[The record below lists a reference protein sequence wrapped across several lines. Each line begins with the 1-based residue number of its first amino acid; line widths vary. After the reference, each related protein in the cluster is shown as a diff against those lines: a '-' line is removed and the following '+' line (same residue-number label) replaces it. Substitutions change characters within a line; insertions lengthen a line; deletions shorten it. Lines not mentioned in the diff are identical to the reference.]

1 VSEARTIVFA
11 PEAAKE
17 FDALDWA
24 VRRRVEKALDLLA
37 ADPLALR
44 NQIKRLK
51 GDSAMR
57 LRVGDWRV
65 IFDLQ
70 RPGEIVVF
78 AIAHRSEVYRSEN

>member
-1 VSEARTIVFA
+1 MSGARTIVFA

-17 FDALDWA
+17 LDALDWT
-24 VRRRVEKALDLLA
+24 VRGRVEKALDLLA
-37 ADPLALR
+37 VDPLALR

-51 GDSAMR
+51 GDTAMR

-65 IFDLQ
+65 IFELQ
-70 RPGEIVVF
+70 RGEIVIF

>member
-1 VSEARTIVFA
+1 VSGARTIVFA

-17 FDALDWA
+17 LDALDWT
-24 VRRRVEKALDLLA
+24 VRGRVEKALDLLA
-37 ADPLALR
+37 VDPLALR

-51 GDSAMR
+51 GDTAMR

-65 IFDLQ
+65 IFELQ
-70 RPGEIVVF
+70 RGEIVIF

>member
-1 VSEARTIVFA
+1 VRGGRTIVFA

-17 FDALDWA
+17 LDALDWT
-24 VRRRVEKALDLLA
+24 VRGRVEKALDLLA
-37 ADPLALR
+37 VDPLALR

-51 GDSAMR
+51 GDTAMR

-65 IFDLQ
+65 IFELQ
-70 RPGEIVVF
+70 RGEIVIL